1 MEELHSTKITTIR
14 ARVTPEQKKLVKK
27 KAEEAGFDT
36 ESEYVLSCCLKGE
49 HATQSER
56 KIAKL
61 NQSDSKNIHIRV
73 TPDEKKEMIEKFE
86 KSQLSNFGRYVRL
99 CCLDKQII
107 VIEDLKEF
115 SKELHKVGNNLNQLT
130 MLCHQGL
137 IENPDLTETRDY
149 LSKLYKELVQLNK
162 KIRPGR

>member
-1 MEELHSTKITTIR
+1 MEELHSTKTTSIR
-14 ARVTPEQKKLVKK
+14 ARVTPEQKRIVKQ

-49 HATQSER
+49 FSTQSDR
-56 KIAKL
+56 KVAKL

-73 TPDEKKEMIEKFE
+73 TPDEKKEIIERFE
-86 KSQLSNFGRYVRL
+86 KSKLNNFGRYVRL
-99 CCLDKQII
+99 CCLDKPII

-137 IENPDLTETRDY
+137 IEIPDITETRDY